1 MIWFID
7 WPIYNIEGKT
17 CVFWIGVMFI
27 WFRRM
32 IENWAERAW
41 RGHLS
46 LPHSILNTESKMRF
60 YLNLFPEA
68 WPLFQICILKHCTNE
83 NRALAQSKG
92 CCEDICDFCVQLS
105 WWVWP
110 EAQPKSMQ
118 NICHPLSLSRRTSV
132 LPLGKK
138 IGSLWVHLVSTR
150 LWKLI

>member
-1 MIWFID
+1 
-7 WPIYNIEGKT
+7 
-17 CVFWIGVMFI
+17 MFI

-105 WWVWP
+105 
-110 EAQPKSMQ
+110 
-118 NICHPLSLSRRTSV
+118 
-132 LPLGKK
+132 
-138 IGSLWVHLVSTR
+138 
-150 LWKLI
+150 